1 MVEAIRM
8 MSRDARGMQEGQ
20 LSRGDLLAI
29 WILFAVGI
37 VAVLFSAGYV
47 FNENLYAYGLCWAGP
62 RTGCGDGPWFSSMG
76 LSLFGGIAAVA
87 AGAVLGLRRHRRGLV
102 GFWFP
107 LAALGAVTALAGL
120 SLVILRITT
129 PL

>member
-1 MVEAIRM
+1 MK
-8 MSRDARGMQEGQ
+8 SRD
-20 LSRGDLLAI
+20 SRGTQDGRFFRADAFVI
-29 WILFAVGI
+29 WTFFTVGI
-37 VAVLFSAGYV
+37 AAVLFSAGYV

-76 LSLFGGIAAVA
+76 LSFFGGIAAVVV
-87 AGAVLGLRRHRRGLV
+87 GVVFGLRRHRRGLV

-107 LAALGAVTALAGL
+107 LAAIGAVAALTGL
-120 SLVILRITT
+120 SLVILRVTT